1 MSPPP
6 SWNRCKFSQPGK
18 SRFWGPYALHS
29 TIVPSR
35 KDNCFPFLYESI
47 RKIAYF
53 QREKDEALIESETAR
68 NRLDM
73 SEAALNRGMEEKDMA
88 AKELDRLL
96 EKYDR

>member
-1 MSPPP
+1 MSTN
-6 SWNRCKFSQPGK
+6 S
-18 SRFWGPYALHS
+18 H
-29 TIVPSR
+29 VPS
-35 KDNCFPFLYESI
+35 FPFVTWLD
-47 RKIAYF
+47 KIANF

-96 EKYDR
+96 EKYDRWV